1 MEPISVLNNR
11 PARVT
16 REVEVRPLTQ
26 TDLDM
31 FGVWIKNQ
39 NWNEVIDTKLVMKR
53 LKYFK
58 ICFSKN

>member
-26 TDLDM
+26 TGLDN
-31 FGVWIKNQ
+31 VWSLDRKS
-39 NWNEVIDTKLVMKR
+39 KLE
-53 LKYFK
+53 
-58 ICFSKN
+58 